1 VPILSALRRLIGPDR
16 AAIAS
21 PTDEDSLAMPADLN
35 TKTDVR
41 VVVGLGNPG
50 GRYADTRH
58 NLGFF
63 VVDELAKRVSA
74 PESRRRFKAEVSEAR
89 RAGGRFILV
98 KPQTYMNESGVA
110 VREVTNWYKSAPEQV
125 LIVVDDLDI
134 PFGQIRIRA
143 RGSAGGHNGLKSIF
157 GILGTQEIAR
167 LRVGIG
173 RGTNAPIAHVLSRFA
188 PSEREDLARIV
199 STAADLVEIWHDRGI
214 LEAMNIGNDPANQ
227 PLVDRNAGGSS

>member
-1 VPILSALRRLIGPDR
+1 VPILSVLRRLIAPDR
-16 AAIAS
+16 TAAS
-21 PTDEDSLAMPADLN
+21 TDEDFSAMPVDMN
-35 TKTDVR
+35 TR

-63 VVDELAKRVSA
+63 VIDELAKRVSA

-89 RAGGRFILV
+89 RAGARFILV

-110 VREVTNWYKSAPEQV
+110 VREVTNWYKTGPERA
-125 LIVVDDLDI
+125 LIVADDLDI

-157 GILGTQEIAR
+157 GILGTQEIPR

-173 RGTNAPIAHVLSRFA
+173 RGANAPIAHVLSRFA
-188 PSEREDLARIV
+188 PSEREDLNRIV
-199 STAADLVEIWHDRGI
+199 SMAADLVEIWHDRGI
-214 LEAMNIGNDPANQ
+214 IDAMNIGNDPANQ
-227 PLVDRNAGGSS
+227 PLVDRSAGGAS